1 MSVRQGGAAADK
13 AYCIIGGGVMGEA
26 IGRSLISTGTASAS
40 AIIICD
46 IDAKRRS
53 YLESDLG
60 VTVTGEHAEACQTA
74 PVVVLAVK
82 PQDFRTISNSLQG
95 RILPEQLVLS
105 IMAGVNVGTLRNQL
119 GHRAL
124 VRVMPNTPAQIGK
137 GMAVWTATPEVN
149 DEQRA
154 TVRRI
159 LQTLGIELYVPDERY
174 IDMATAVSGSGP
186 GFFFLILEA
195 MIDGAVQ
202 IGMRRELAAEM
213 VYQTALGS
221 AAFAQQ
227 SKLHTAVLRDQVTS
241 PGGTTAEGIRA
252 MEQQGVRAGIIEAI
266 VAAYE
271 RTLELGQEA

>member
-1 MSVRQGGAAADK
+1 MADK

-60 VTVTGEHAEACQTA
+60 VTVTGEHAEACQAA

-195 MIDGAVQ
+195 NSRPRWFIKRPWVPPPSPNSQSCTRLSYATRSLPPAEPLRRGSGPWSSKACGQGSSKRSSQPMSEPWNLDK
-202 IGMRRELAAEM
+202 RREWPRYHPA
-213 VYQTALGS
+213 
-221 AAFAQQ
+221 
-227 SKLHTAVLRDQVTS
+227 HH
-241 PGGTTAEGIRA
+241 
-252 MEQQGVRAGIIEAI
+252 
-266 VAAYE
+266 
-271 RTLELGQEA
+271 

>member
-1 MSVRQGGAAADK
+1 MSARQGGAATDK